1 MRLLPPVVTLLAL
14 APLAAAPGPAPE
26 RKAPMSLYELTLD
39 TLAGKP
45 QALAAYRGQVV
56 LAVNVANACGY
67 TPQYAG
73 LERLYQRY
81 RDRGLVVLGFPCN
94 QFGAQEPGTPAEIQ
108 AFCSATY
115 GVTFP
120 LFAKLDVKGPHQAP
134 VYQFL
139 TQGFGEPQWNFH
151 KYLVGRDGRVL
162 QAFPSK
168 VAPESPELIAA
179 VEAALK

>member
-1 MRLLPPVVTLLAL
+1 MRLLPLATMLLVL
-14 APLAAAPGPAPE
+14 APAAAGGPAPE
-26 RKAPMSLYELTLD
+26 RKAPMSLYDFSLD

-45 QALAAYRGQVV
+45 QALSAYRGKVV
-56 LAVNVANACGY
+56 LAVNVASACGY

-73 LERLYQRY
+73 LEKLYQRY
-81 RDRGLVVLGFPCN
+81 RDQGLVVLGFPCN
-94 QFGAQEPGTPAEIQ
+94 QFGGQEPGTPAEIQ
-108 AFCSATY
+108 AFCSTTY

-139 TQGFGEPQWNFH
+139 TKGFGEPQWNFH

-168 VAPESPELIAA
+168 VAPESPELTAA
-179 VEAALK
+179 LEAALK

>member
-1 MRLLPPVVTLLAL
+1 MRLLPLAAMLLAL
-14 APLAAAPGPAPE
+14 APAATGGPAPE
-26 RKAPMSLYELTLD
+26 RKAPMSLYDLRLD
-39 TLAGKP
+39 TLAGQP
-45 QALAAYRGQVV
+45 QALSAYRGQVV
-56 LAVNVANACGY
+56 LAVNVASACGF

-73 LERLYQRY
+73 LERLYQRF
-81 RDRGLVVLGFPCN
+81 RDKGLVVLGFPCN

-108 AFCSATY
+108 AFCSTTY

-120 LFAKLDVKGPHQAP
+120 MFAKLDVKGPHQAP

-139 TQGFGEPQWNFH
+139 TKGFGEPQWNFH